1 MSPAEAKRRARKAAA
16 TKRRNRA
23 AADRAIDAL
32 GRDYRQAKARG
43 DLDAMREAR
52 EEIARLNR
60 TGKRRSA

>member
-1 MSPAEAKRRARKAAA
+1 MTAAEAKRRAAKAAR

-32 GRDYRQAKARG
+32 GRDYRRAKARG
-43 DLDAMREAR
+43 DLDAMRVAR

-60 TGKRRSA
+60 TGRRSA